1 MINENRT
8 LQYKGYEIHI
18 TAESYYDTHIEA
30 IIKNLHIMQTVNEWD
45 AEDAIITIINIIEE
59 A

>member
-1 MINENRT
+1 MININRT
-8 LQYKGYEIHI
+8 LMYKGYEIHI
-18 TAESYYDTHIEA
+18 KAEGYYTHIEA
-30 IIKNLHIMQTVNEWD
+30 IIKNLHIMQTVDEWQ